1 MNKQREDKLRLRR
14 AENTPEDAKLLY
26 DWRMDPA
33 ARQNSF
39 HHEEFSFDEHLE
51 WYHRMMDD
59 ENRVLYIMMLKD
71 EGDDQTGIPVGQ
83 IRFDFSK
90 DKTEAEISYSI
101 APEYRGRGFG
111 RAILALGEETIREQY
126 PSVQALTGEVLS
138 SNKPSA
144 ALFMKLGYE
153 QVYAEK
159 EYVVFRKRPWDQFRQ
174 IWTIPANKWR

>member
-1 MNKQREDKLRLRR
+1 MNQHREDKLLLRI

-39 HHEEFSFDEHLE
+39 HHGEFSFDEHLE

-59 ENRVLYIMMLKD
+59 ENRILYIMMLED
-71 EGDDQTGIPVGQ
+71 EGDDPTGIPVGQ

-111 RAILALGEETIREQY
+111 RAILALGEEKILEQY
-126 PSVQALTGEVLS
+126 PSVHTLKGEVLS

-153 QVYAEK
+153 QIYVEK
-159 EYVVFRKRPWDQFRQ
+159 EFVVFRKL
-174 IWTIPANKWR
+174 IPGTFPGVKY